1 MEIAADAG
9 FVSSLDR
16 TLGETS
22 MPPPR
27 LVSPEARERCNAGT
41 ADGYP

>member
-27 LVSPEARERCNAGT
+27 LVSPKARERCNAGT
-41 ADGYP
+41 ADSYP